1 MGKRELVAL
10 LSVSPWCLVIDLWL
24 FLDVPWVCVQFVIVV
39 FPDHTYFLFSLLK
52 AHNICDA
59 FCDFGAC
66 GGTTSSAENATLND
80 VNKF

>member
-1 MGKRELVAL
+1 MDLKNMAHL
-10 LSVSPWCLVIDLWL
+10 LSWFCLGLLYEGSNNGKLRVSDE
-24 FLDVPWVCVQFVIVV
+24 D
-39 FPDHTYFLFSLLK
+39 
-52 AHNICDA
+52 ICDA

>member
-1 MGKRELVAL
+1 MFSQYMCKTCDPLGAHFWPQGHNLNKLGKG
-10 LSVSPWCLVIDLWL
+10 P
-24 FLDVPWVCVQFVIVV
+24 LD
-39 FPDHTYFLFSLLK
+39 D
-52 AHNICDA
+52 AICDA